1 MLWMMSGFFAH
12 PPLDTKSGQP
22 LYRQLYV
29 WIKDSIER
37 GVLKVGERLPSTRDV
52 AGLSGLNRTTI
63 SAAFELLE
71 NDGLIKSVIGKGTY
85 VAPRPSKTAK
95 SEIEPHAEA
104 EISFQSSRPS
114 KLLFPLEAFRATC
127 QEVLAAREAIDILQL
142 GSPGGYPPLRRYLLE
157 EALKFGTAREDDDIL
172 ITNGCQQALDLIQ
185 RVFVV
190 NDSDSVMIEDP
201 VYPGVRKAF
210 QRARVTG
217 VPMDEDGIDL
227 SALERFLAR
236 DRPKLIVLTPN
247 FQNPTGVTMP
257 EPARHAALRMA
268 QSMGSVIVENS
279 IYGGLRYVGENVPSI
294 KSFDDSNSTLL
305 LGSFSKI
312 AFPGLRVGWIIGPRR
327 VIAHLTEAKQWCDLH
342 TDQLSQAVLL
352 RFVESGRLEAHRLE
366 VHAAGVERLRAVID
380 ASARYLPD
388 GSDFTR
394 PQGGMN
400 LWVRLPDP
408 LDTAKLLPR
417 ALSEGVSYLPGS
429 HFAVTRP
436 AAQCLRLSFAGLE
449 PEKIDKGL
457 EILSRVFKDELVTDR
472 MRNRFDSEPV
482 VV

>member
-12 PPLDTKSGQP
+12 PPIDTKSGQA

-29 WIKDSIER
+29 WLKDSIER
-37 GVLKVGERLPSTRDV
+37 GVLKVGERLPSTREV

-71 NDGLIKSVIGKGTY
+71 NDGLIKSVVGKGTY
-85 VAPRPSKTAK
+85 VAARPSKAATT
-95 SEIEPHAEA
+95 EIDPYAEA

-127 QEVLAAREAIDILQL
+127 QEVLASREAIDILQL
-142 GSPGGYPPLRRYLLE
+142 GSPSGYPPLRRYLLE
-157 EALKFGTAREDDDIL
+157 EALKYGTAREDDDIL

-185 RVFVV
+185 RVFIA

-201 VYPGVRKAF
+201 VYPGVRKVF

-227 SALERFLAR
+227 AALERFLAR

-257 EPARHAALRMA
+257 EPARHAALELA
-268 QSMGSVIVENS
+268 QGAHALIVENN
-279 IYGGLRYVGENVPSI
+279 IYGALRYEGESIPSI
-294 KSFDDSNSTLL
+294 KSIDDSDSTLL
-305 LGSFSKI
+305 LGSFSKV
-312 AFPGLRVGWIIGPRR
+312 AFPGLRVGWIVGPRR
-327 VIAHLTEAKQWCDLH
+327 MIARLTEAKQWCDLH

-352 RFVESGRLEAHRLE
+352 RFVESGRLEAHRQE
-366 VHAAGVERLRAVID
+366 VYAAGVERLRAVID
-380 ASARYLPD
+380 ACARYLPD
-388 GSDFTR
+388 GTHFTR

-400 LWVRLPDP
+400 VWVRLPDP

-429 HFAVTRP
+429 HFAVSRP

-457 EILSRVFKDELVTDR
+457 AILGRLFKDELVTDR
-472 MRNRFDSEPV
+472 MRNKYDSDPV

>member
-29 WIKDSIER
+29 WLKDSIDR
-37 GVLKVGERLPSTRDV
+37 GVLKVGERLPSTREV

-71 NDGLIKSVIGKGTY
+71 NDGLIKSVVGKGTY
-85 VAPRPSKTAK
+85 VAPRPSKLARP
-95 SEIEPHAEA
+95 EIDPHAEA

-114 KLLFPLEAFRATC
+114 KLLFPLEAFRETC

-142 GSPGGYPPLRRYLLE
+142 GSPSGYPPLRRYLLE
-157 EALKFGTAREDDDIL
+157 EALKYGTAREDDDIL

-185 RVFVV
+185 RVFIA

-201 VYPGVRKAF
+201 VYPGVKKVF

-217 VPMDEDGIDL
+217 VPMEEDGIDL
-227 SALERFLAR
+227 SVLERFLAR

-257 EPARHAALRMA
+257 VQARHAALELA
-268 QSMGSVIVENS
+268 QSMGSVIVENN
-279 IYGGLRYVGENVPSI
+279 IYGGLRYEGEPVPTI
-294 KSFDDSNSTLL
+294 KSIDDSNSTLL

-312 AFPGLRVGWIIGPRR
+312 AFPGLRVGWIVGPRR
-327 VIAHLTEAKQWCDLH
+327 MIARLTEAKHWCDLH

-352 RFVESGRLEAHRLE
+352 RFIESGRLEAHRLE
-366 VHAAGVERLRAVID
+366 VFAAGLERLTAVID
-380 ASARYLPD
+380 ACSRYLPD
-388 GSDFTR
+388 GTYFTR

-400 LWVRLPDP
+400 VWVRLQDP

-417 ALSEGVSYLPGS
+417 ALDAGVSYLPGS
-429 HFAVTRP
+429 HFAVTRT
-436 AAQCLRLSFAGLE
+436 ATQCLRLSFAGLE

-457 EILSRVFKDELVTDR
+457 EILGRLFKDELVTDR
-472 MRNRFDSEPV
+472 MRNRYDSDPV

>member
-1 MLWMMSGFFAH
+1 
-12 PPLDTKSGQP
+12 
-22 LYRQLYV
+22 
-29 WIKDSIER
+29 
-37 GVLKVGERLPSTRDV
+37 
-52 AGLSGLNRTTI
+52 
-63 SAAFELLE
+63 
-71 NDGLIKSVIGKGTY
+71 
-85 VAPRPSKTAK
+85 
-95 SEIEPHAEA
+95 
-104 EISFQSSRPS
+104 
-114 KLLFPLEAFRATC
+114 
-127 QEVLAAREAIDILQL
+127 
-142 GSPGGYPPLRRYLLE
+142 
-157 EALKFGTAREDDDIL
+157 
-172 ITNGCQQALDLIQ
+172 
-185 RVFVV
+185 
-190 NDSDSVMIEDP
+190 
-201 VYPGVRKAF
+201 
-210 QRARVTG
+210 
-217 VPMDEDGIDL
+217 
-227 SALERFLAR
+227 
-236 DRPKLIVLTPN
+236 
-247 FQNPTGVTMP
+247 MP
-257 EPARHAALRMA
+257 EPARYAALRLA
-268 QSMGSVIVENS
+268 QSMNTVIVENN
-279 IYGGLRYVGENVPSI
+279 IYGGLRYAGEPIPTI
-294 KSFDDSNSTLL
+294 KSIDESNSTLL
-305 LGSFSKI
+305 LGSFSKV

-327 VIAHLTEAKQWCDLH
+327 AIARLTEAKQWCDLH

-380 ASARYLPD
+380 ACARYLPD

-457 EILSRVFKDELVTDR
+457 AILSRVFKDELVTDR